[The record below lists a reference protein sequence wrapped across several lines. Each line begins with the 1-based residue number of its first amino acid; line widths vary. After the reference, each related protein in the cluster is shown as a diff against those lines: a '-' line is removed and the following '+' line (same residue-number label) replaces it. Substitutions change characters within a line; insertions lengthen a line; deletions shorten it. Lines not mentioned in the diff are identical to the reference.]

1 MKKSYKYLLIL
12 LICLLL
18 VTGCKKKKQEDPTP
32 QPDPTP
38 VSDYKETYPEITNY
52 SEYMQR
58 LNYFAADAYT
68 KGFCTE
74 EHLFEL
80 DKNQCE
86 LSLADMKKFL
96 SDLDLTIL
104 ESYKGKKCNPEKVKS
119 FIYMDAA
126 KEGNMRFDVVVDG
139 DCMNLAEELPPKTPN
154 DKKTEE

>member
-12 LICLLL
+12 LVCLLL
-18 VTGCKKKKQEDPTP
+18 VTGCK
-32 QPDPTP
+32 P
-38 VSDYKETYPEITNY
+38 VSDFKETYPEITNY

-126 KEGNMRFDVVVDG
+126 KEGNMRFDDVFDG
-139 DCMNLAEELPPKTPN
+139 DCMNLAEELPPKTQN